1 MLTIFLHINF
11 RFETENAFGCQRFG
25 FPLQFPSLLVSSKT
39 IQLKTHIS
47 HKSFWKPDNVF
58 FHYYQFEKSGRT
70 EYHNNYP
77 VNSRKSKL
85 FVTRQCTPC
94 ESARETRTKHI
105 ISEWREIIMTFYHAE
120 KNWYDWNY
128 ELPVVIM
135 DGFNMNCLSANQL
148 PKRAKSK
155 ISEHLQLSI
164 IFELRSWDFFRNTL
178 YTPVLG
184 GRLAADGGT
193 VQTPAGQCVLG
204 KS

>member
-105 ISEWREIIMTFYHAE
+105 IFERREIIMTFYHAE

-148 PKRAKSK
+148 PKPSQKQDIGTLATLDYFRA
-155 ISEHLQLSI
+155 SI
-164 IFELRSWDFFRNTL
+164 LRFFFEILFTHQF
-178 YTPVLG
+178 
-184 GRLAADGGT
+184 
-193 VQTPAGQCVLG
+193 
-204 KS
+204 